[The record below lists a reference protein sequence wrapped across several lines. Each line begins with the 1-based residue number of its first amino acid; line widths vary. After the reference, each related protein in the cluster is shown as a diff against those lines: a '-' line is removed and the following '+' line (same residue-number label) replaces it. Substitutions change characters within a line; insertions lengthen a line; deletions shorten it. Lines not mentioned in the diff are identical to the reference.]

1 MPEPLPDSLLLARDL
16 RTAVNDLRRLVRDAG
31 PEEGLSRSQEATL
44 AHLGRRTMLST
55 ADLARL
61 EHVRPQSMGQTVMVL
76 ERAGY
81 VRRETDA
88 ADARRELILL
98 TAAGRDA
105 MAAVAARRE
114 GDLAGILTARF
125 DDDALR
131 RIRTAVDLLAV
142 VQAAG
147 DREARS

>member
-1 MPEPLPDSLLLARDL
+1 
-16 RTAVNDLRRLVRDAG
+16 VRDAG

-44 AHLGRRTMLST
+44 AHLHGAEPLST

-61 EHVRPQSMGQTVMVL
+61 ERVRPQSMGQTVQVL
-76 ERAGY
+76 ERAGF
-81 VRRETDA
+81 VRRQADP

-98 TAAGRDA
+98 TDAGREA

-114 GDLAGILTARF
+114 RDLAGILTARF
-125 DDDALR
+125 DDGALG

-142 VQAAG
+142 DLLA
-147 DREARS
+147 DSDPETHE